1 MLVVVGFADAVRDGP
16 QNEADITNLAERGV
30 NHTQRPYPTAFH
42 PTQTQWPPRTEVGA
56 RRADRKSVV

>member
-16 QNEADITNLAERGV
+16 QNEADIANLAERGV

-42 PTQTQWPPRTEVGA
+42 PTQTQWP
-56 RRADRKSVV
+56 RRALKET